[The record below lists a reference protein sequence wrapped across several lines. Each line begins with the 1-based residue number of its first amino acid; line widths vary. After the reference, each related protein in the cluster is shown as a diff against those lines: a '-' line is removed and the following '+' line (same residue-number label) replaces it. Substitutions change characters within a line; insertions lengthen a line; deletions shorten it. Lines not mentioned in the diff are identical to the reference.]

1 MEDIRHR
8 LPNKP
13 VKLMHQLRLHMRDNG
28 LAYRTEQT
36 YCHWIRRFIF
46 FHKKQHPKDMGVPQI
61 EAFLTDLGVRRDCS
75 LNTQKIALN
84 ALVYLFKR
92 FLGVDVDELDFSGA
106 KLQRRLPVIYSR
118 QEIQL
123 IVATLT
129 DPYQLMVQLL
139 YGTGMRKAELLSL
152 RIKDIDFSSNN
163 IYVRQGKGGKDRTT
177 MLPQG
182 LIQKLRGQ
190 IARVGILHQRDLN
203 DGFGEVY
210 MPDAL
215 NRKYPS
221 AASELGWQFLFPS
234 KHIGTDPRSGIQ
246 RRHHAHPSTLS
257 KKLRAVFRQ
266 LGIHKPARSHSFR
279 HSFATH
285 LLESGY
291 DLRTI
296 QELLGHSDITTTEIY
311 THVINR
317 GGKGVL
323 SPMDA
328 LAPVQSTDHQILER
342 RGVYLIEH
350 KKRGATRPKCREQL
364 KKLDKVK
371 RPAAEPRPIPNE
383 SGRFSAY
390 ARDLPGTRLFL
401 N

>member
-8 LPNKP
+8 LPEKP
-13 VKLMHQLRLHMRDNG
+13 VKLMPQLRLHMRENK

-46 FHKKQHPKDMGVPQI
+46 FHSKQHPKDMGVPEI

-75 LNTQKIALN
+75 INTQKIALN
-84 ALVYLFKR
+84 ALVYLYKR
-92 FLGVDVDELDFSGA
+92 FLGVDIEDLNFSGA
-106 KLQRRLPVIYSR
+106 KIQRRLPVVYSR

-129 DPYQLMVQLL
+129 DPYQLMVQLM

-152 RIKDIDFSSNN
+152 RVKDIDFSSNN
-163 IYVRQGKGGKDRTT
+163 IYIRLGKGGKDRTT

-182 LIQKLRGQ
+182 LVQKLRGQ
-190 IARVGILHQRDLN
+190 IARVEILHQRDLHN
-203 DGFGEVY
+203 GFGEVY

-215 NRKYPS
+215 ARKYPS
-221 AASELGWQFLFPS
+221 AARELGWQFLFPS
-234 KHIGTDPRSGIQ
+234 QHIATDPRSGIQ

-296 QELLGHSDITTTEIY
+296 QELLGHTDITTTEIY

-328 LAPVQSTDHQILER
+328 LVPTNTGDYNIQETQ
-342 RGVYLIEH
+342 GVYLIAD
-350 KKRGATRPKCREQL
+350 KKRGAIRPKCREQL

-383 SGRFSAY
+383 SDRFSVY
-390 ARDLPGTRLFL
+390 ARGLPGTRLLL